1 MYTIEINNAYICVLF
16 SGKVND
22 HELLTAFKEEVSL
35 PEYHLMNDLWQFDG
49 CECNFSHSSFNDLI
63 SYISTKYPRNATRM
77 KTAIVTSS
85 FLHLALGELFRDEAD
100 KLSYSIR
107 IFQDL
112 SKADAWLRE

>member
-1 MYTIEINNAYICVLF
+1 
-16 SGKVND
+16 
-22 HELLTAFKEEVSL
+22 
-35 PEYHLMNDLWQFDG
+35 
-49 CECNFSHSSFNDLI
+49 
-63 SYISTKYPRNATRM
+63 M